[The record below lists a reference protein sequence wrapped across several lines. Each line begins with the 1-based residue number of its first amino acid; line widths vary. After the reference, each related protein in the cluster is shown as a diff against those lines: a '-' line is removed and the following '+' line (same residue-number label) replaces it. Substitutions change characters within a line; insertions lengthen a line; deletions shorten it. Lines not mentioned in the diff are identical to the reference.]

1 MIDCASGSRRFPL
14 GHTWNGAPL
23 PCAVGLAVID
33 ALRREG
39 LVEHVRERGARLRQ
53 EIEDAVRD
61 VPLVR
66 EVRGHG
72 FLLGIEYA
80 DPRDGESFLPPDL
93 RVAGLVD
100 ETAFAQGLIL
110 LSTQPTRDG
119 FAGDQT
125 LFAPAFTATDE
136 ELTEM
141 VARFARALHEVWA
154 AVEGKLESTPVR
166 A

>member
-1 MIDCASGSRRFPL
+1 MG
-14 GHTWNGAPL
+14 
-23 PCAVGLAVID
+23 
-33 ALRREG
+33 
-39 LVEHVRERGARLRQ
+39 ERGPRLRQ
-53 EIEDAVRD
+53 ELEDALRD

-80 DPRDGESFLPPDL
+80 DPRDGESFLPPEL
-93 RVAGLVD
+93 GVAAKIDAIAL
-100 ETAFAQGLIL
+100 EHGLIV

-119 FAGDQT
+119 YAGDQT

-141 VARFARALHEVWA
+141 VERFAAVAREVWDE
-154 AVEGKLESTPVR
+154 VEGKLAAVGPAVGVKGR
-166 A
+166 